1 MTTPPTS
8 QPLAARPAA
17 GSDVVAGPPVSP
29 ATARR
34 KRRPV
39 GGRPSTVLTI
49 AMLAATAYFLL
60 PLVWVVVA
68 STKSNADLFSSFGL
82 WFADDFNLLQNL
94 QDVFSAQGGV
104 FAKWLRNSIV
114 YAVVSGVGA
123 AILATMAGYAF
134 AKLRFPG
141 GNALFSVILGAIMV
155 PMTALAIPT
164 YLLFAKVGLTDTPWA
179 IIVPSL
185 VSPFGVYLMRVYA
198 DGAVD
203 DSLLEAARVDG
214 AGEGRIFLRVVLRLL
229 APGFVTVLLFQLV
242 ATWNNYF
249 LPLIMLNTADLY
261 PLTVG
266 LAQWQATSAAGS
278 GAQALFSTV
287 ITGSFVSIIPL
298 VVAFLFLQKYWQSG
312 LTAGGVKQ

>member
-1 MTTPPTS
+1 VTTPPTS

-17 GSDVVAGPPVSP
+17 GTDVGRPPASR
-29 ATARR
+29 AQR

-39 GGRPSTVLTI
+39 SGGPSTLLTLF
-49 AMLAATAYFLL
+49 MLLCVAYFLL
-60 PLVWVVVA
+60 PLVWIVVA
-68 STKSNADLFSSFGL
+68 STKSNADLFSTFGL
-82 WFADDFNLLQNL
+82 WFGDDFNFVQNL
-94 QDVFSAQGGV
+94 QDVFTSQGGV
-104 FAKWLRNSIV
+104 FAKWLRNSV
-114 YAVVSGVGA
+114 LYAVVSAVGA

-134 AKLRFPG
+134 AMLRFPG
-141 GNALFSVILGAIMV
+141 GNLLFSIILGAIMI

-164 YLLFAKVGLTDTPWA
+164 YLLFSEVDLVNTPWA
-179 IIVPSL
+179 VILPSL

-198 DGAVD
+198 EGAVD
-203 DSLLEAARVDG
+203 GSLLEAARVDG
-214 AGEGRIFLRVVLRLL
+214 AGEGRIFLSVVLPLL

-249 LPLIMLNTADLY
+249 LPLIMLNSSDLY

-278 GAQALFSTV
+278 GSQAMFSTV
-287 ITGSFVSIIPL
+287 ITGSLVSIIPL
-298 VVAFLFLQKYWQSG
+298 IVAFMFLQRYWQSG